1 MLLAAALAVAVVAF
15 GSTSRAASAPAA
27 VSSSDWT
34 SIRVAYEAN
43 RHAAFPIEGGHQAR
57 NPGQQWQTKF
67 DGCGFTTQ
75 PDKGGWRWGLEL
87 RAYGFGD
94 RKRMMHG
101 SPEVKA
107 DGQRVTYVWDGNVQE
122 WFVNDQRGLEHGFTV
137 ALRPPGT
144 PEPGVGGSTFLA
156 FDLIVRGTLRAEV
169 ASDGQGI
176 NFTDDK
182 GTAMVTYAGL
192 KVWDADGKVL
202 PARLEIP
209 SDAAGHSLRLSVD
222 ERDAR
227 YPLTVD
233 PIAQQALLTASNAEN
248 QDRFGYAVAVSGD
261 TVVVAAPGEDSG
273 VRGDQSDNSAGDSG
287 AAYVFVRNGQSWTQQ
302 AYLKGSNPMQFDVF
316 GQSVAI
322 SGDIVVVGS
331 HEIDFNTGLTGA
343 AYVFVRSGTT
353 WTQQG
358 YLQASNAGVDDQ
370 FGRSVSVSGNYALVG
385 AWGKDNEAG
394 AAYVFVRNGTTW
406 SEQAYLKASN
416 TQAGIRFGWAV
427 SISAE
432 TAVVGAYAE
441 SSNATGVNGN
451 QNDKSANEA
460 GAAYVF
466 VRNGTTW
473 SQQAYLKASNTDAG
487 DRFGASVSVS
497 GNTVVA
503 GAYRERSN
511 ARNVNGNQGDNSA
524 IFAGAAYVFVRNG
537 TTWSYQAYLKASN
550 ADAVDEFGFSVAVSG
565 DTAVVG
571 AHFEDSAA
579 TGVDPIGNDNSASGA
594 GAAYVF
600 TRSGPIWRQEAYLKA
615 SDTRRDAS
623 FGEAV
628 AVGDE
633 TVVIGAP
640 FLPFVPESGTTY
652 VFATVPGY
660 RSFPRSGELLDCG
673 SVFVGGDAGG
683 AKLTISNTGA
693 GNLRIESVGLGE
705 GPEPDYLTIQPEFP
719 QNIPGGH
726 NLEVILVFRP
736 TIEETET
743 QGIHRFMTVRGDGG
757 TLLGSHPVRG
767 GAYLIGDSSL
777 EAAFLSLLT
786 CLNLPPPP
794 GCPDPRPEPPP
805 PAPAP
810 AKPAGTRVTDDDTQ
824 TSKLVFNSGAS
835 QALTAEL
842 PSFLG
847 GGSVQLSNFTGSVT
861 VSLHPIPNDPDHPR
875 IRIESGSMTAP
886 SFQLPSGVETGLNR
900 LTFGPP
906 DASDGVLQVSDGT
919 YTASA
924 IATIVND
931 RFPDGIILRGKYSG
945 VYDSQTGKITVQSQ
959 SKDLFPARGNLLN
972 ISTRMQ
978 VLTGDRVLI
987 GGFIITGTEPKKVII
1002 RGIGPSLGG
1011 AGAALSDPTLQLLQ
1025 GSTTLATNDNWKTR
1039 SDGSTQQGEI
1049 EATTIPPTNDL
1060 ESALVAT
1067 LNPGTY
1073 TAILAGKG
1081 QASGLGVV
1089 EVYDLAQ
1096 EASSKLANISSRG
1109 FVDTGDNIMIGGVI
1123 VGGGLGGGKARV
1135 LVRAIGPSLSG
1146 SGVSGALQDPTLELR
1161 DGNGTT
1167 ISSNDNWKFRPD
1179 GSSQQ
1184 AEIEATT
1191 IPPADA
1197 RESAL
1202 VASLPPGNHTA
1213 IVRGANNA
1221 IGIAVVEAYNIP

>member
-1 MLLAAALAVAVVAF
+1 MAPMLLAAAFAGAVVVV
-15 GSTSRAASAPAA
+15 GSTPRGSAA
-27 VSSSDWT
+27 VPAGVSGSDFE

-122 WFVNDQRGLEHGFTV
+122 WFFNDQRGLEHGFTV
-137 ALRPPGT
+137 ALRPLGT
-144 PEPGVGGSTFLA
+144 PEPGLGGSTFLT
-156 FDLIVRGTLRAEV
+156 FDLIVRGTLKPQV
-169 ASDGQGI
+169 ANDGQGVS
-176 NFTDDK
+176 FTDDN
-182 GTAMVTYAGL
+182 GNAMVTYGGL
-192 KVWDADGKVL
+192 KVWDADGKAL
-202 PARLEIP
+202 PARFEIP
-209 SDAAGHSLRLSVD
+209 SDAAGNTVRVSVD
-222 ERDAR
+222 ERGAR
-227 YPLTVD
+227 YPLTID
-233 PIAQQALLTASNAEN
+233 PLAQQALLKASNAEN

-416 TQAGIRFGWAV
+416 TQAGIRFG
-427 SISAE
+427 S
-432 TAVVGAYAE
+432 
-441 SSNATGVNGN
+441 
-451 QNDKSANEA
+451 
-460 GAAYVF
+460 
-466 VRNGTTW
+466 
-473 SQQAYLKASNTDAG
+473 
-487 DRFGASVSVS
+487 SVSVS